1 MQHWRKSFMPKLTP
15 ARAKAQRERIL
26 DAALGCF
33 ARQGFQAATMQDIVG
48 ASGLSPGAIYGYFA
62 GKTEMVMAIASERH
76 QMERRRME
84 YAMASSSLEASLQR
98 LLEGFV
104 LELRDPKEKLWRRLA
119 VQLWAESLSNPTLK
133 REALFGVKQAI
144 QALSRLIRKA
154 QKEGRW
160 PRNLNPA
167 SAARVMIA
175 ILQGISL
182 QLAWDDKIDI
192 ASFAVALQIMIEPP
206 AAV

>member
-1 MQHWRKSFMPKLTP
+1 MV
-15 ARAKAQRERIL
+15 
-26 DAALGCF
+26 ALGRCDSSS
-33 ARQGFQAATMQDIVG
+33 AA
-48 ASGLSPGAIYGYFA
+48 ASCHGAIYGYFA

-76 QMERRRME
+76 QMERRRMA
-84 YAMASSSLEASLQR
+84 YALTDSSLEISLQR

-144 QALSRLIRKA
+144 DALSRLIRKA
-154 QKEGRW
+154 QKEGRR
-160 PRNLNPA
+160 PRHLNPA

-175 ILQGISL
+175 VLQGFSL
-182 QLAWDDKIDI
+182 QLAWDDKVDI
-192 ASFAVALQIMIEPP
+192 ASFAAALQIMLQPP

>member
-1 MQHWRKSFMPKLTP
+1 MPKLTP

-33 ARQGFQAATMQDIVG
+33 ARQGFQAATMQDVVG

-84 YAMASSSLEASLQR
+84 YALASSSLEASLQR

-192 ASFAVALQIMIEPP
+192 ASFAAALQEIGRASCRER
-206 AAV
+206 VFSSV

>member
-1 MQHWRKSFMPKLTP
+1 MPKLTP

-26 DAALGCF
+26 AAALGCF

-84 YAMASSSLEASLQR
+84 YALASSSLDASLQR

-104 LELRDPKEKLWRRLA
+104 LELRDPKEKLWRRVA

-160 PRNLNPA
+160 PGNLNPA

-175 ILQGISL
+175 VLQGISL

-192 ASFAVALQIMIEPP
+192 AGFAAALQIMIEPP

>member
-1 MQHWRKSFMPKLTP
+1 MQHWHKSFMPKLTP

-84 YAMASSSLEASLQR
+84 YALASSSLEASLQR

>member
-1 MQHWRKSFMPKLTP
+1 MPKLTA
-15 ARAKAQRERIL
+15 ARARAQRERIL

-62 GKTEMVMAIASERH
+62 GKTEMVMAIASQRH

-84 YAMASSSLEASLQR
+84 YALASPSLEASLQR

-144 QALSRLIRKA
+144 EALSRLIRKA

-192 ASFAVALQIMIEPP
+192 ASFAAALQIMIEPP
-206 AAV
+206 GAV

>member
-1 MQHWRKSFMPKLTP
+1 MPRLSP

-33 ARQGFQAATMQDIVG
+33 ARQGFHAATMQDIVG

-76 QMERRRME
+76 QMERRRMA
-84 YAMASSSLEASLQR
+84 YALAGSSLETSLQR

-119 VQLWAESLSNPTLK
+119 VQLWAESLSNPALK
-133 REALFGVKQAI
+133 REALFGVKQAVE
-144 QALSRLIRKA
+144 ALSRLIRKA

-175 ILQGISL
+175 ILQGFSL
-182 QLAWDDKIDI
+182 QLAWDDQVDI
-192 ASFAVALQIMIEPP
+192 ASFAAALLIMLEPP

>member
-1 MQHWRKSFMPKLTP
+1 MPRLTP

-26 DAALGCF
+26 DAALQCF
-33 ARQGFQAATMQDIVG
+33 ARQGFHAATMQDIVEE
-48 ASGLSPGAIYGYFA
+48 SGLSPGAIYGYFA

-76 QMERRRME
+76 HMERQRME
-84 YAMASSSLEASLQR
+84 YALAGSGVEIGLQR

-104 LELRDPKEKLWRRLA
+104 LGLRDPKEKLWRRLA
-119 VQLWAESLSNPTLK
+119 VQVWAESLSNPSLR
-133 REALFGVKQAI
+133 RETLFGVKQAI
-144 QALSRLIRKA
+144 EALSRLIRKA

-160 PRNLNPA
+160 PPDLKPA

-192 ASFAVALQIMIEPP
+192 PRFAAALKIMLEPP

>member
-1 MQHWRKSFMPKLTP
+1 MRRWLKSFMPKLTP

-84 YAMASSSLEASLQR
+84 YALASSSLEASLQR

-192 ASFAVALQIMIEPP
+192 ASFAAALQIMIEPP

>member
-1 MQHWRKSFMPKLTP
+1 MRRWRKLFMPKLTP

-84 YAMASSSLEASLQR
+84 YALASSSLEASLQR

>member
-1 MQHWRKSFMPKLTP
+1 MRRWQKSFMPKLTP
-15 ARAKAQRERIL
+15 ARAKAQRDRIL
-26 DAALGCF
+26 DAALNCF
-33 ARQGFQAATMQDIVG
+33 ARQGFHAATMQDIVE

-62 GKTEMVMAIASERH
+62 GKTEMVMAIASEQH
-76 QMERRRME
+76 QMERQRME
-84 YAMASSSLEASLQR
+84 YALAGSSVEISLHR
-98 LLEGFV
+98 LLDGFV
-104 LELRDPKEKLWRRLA
+104 LGLRDPKEKLWRRLA
-119 VQLWAESLSNPTLK
+119 VQLWAESLSNPTMK
-133 REALFGVKQAI
+133 RQALFGVKQAI
-144 QALSRLIRKA
+144 EALSRLIRKA
-154 QKEGRW
+154 QQQGRW

-192 ASFAVALQIMIEPP
+192 ASFAAALQIMIEPP

>member
-1 MQHWRKSFMPKLTP
+1 MPKLTP

-76 QMERRRME
+76 QMERRRIE
-84 YAMASSSLEASLQR
+84 YALASPSLEASLQR

-160 PRNLNPA
+160 PRNLDPA

-192 ASFAVALQIMIEPP
+192 ASFAAALQIMIEPP

>member
-1 MQHWRKSFMPKLTP
+1 MPKLTP

-33 ARQGFQAATMQDIVG
+33 ARQGFQAATMQDVVG

-84 YAMASSSLEASLQR
+84 YALASSSLEASLQR

-192 ASFAVALQIMIEPP
+192 ASFAAALQIMIEPP